1 MRSYMLK
8 AGLGEIP
15 KQRKRTLTNLRSVIL
30 HTLIEETEQ
39 VAMGNQI
46 LNVALQSLR
55 KTRQQIQ
62 SNNHKFLVRN
72 REMLWVGQGN
82 LRLV

>member
-15 KQRKRTLTNLRSVIL
+15 KQCKRTLSNLRSVIL
-30 HTLIEETEQ
+30 HTLVEETEQ

-46 LNVALQSLR
+46 LNVALQSLC

-62 SNNHKFLVRN
+62 SNDHKLLVRN
-72 REMLWVGQGN
+72 REVLWVGQGN